1 MISIGTTVAGT
12 SVLELLLV
20 FVDLSSVTF
29 DLRRRVVGTT
39 VAGTSVLALLLPY
52 VESVAFDLK
61 VRVVELSLL
70 IFVGSSADFG
80 DIVVNIVLISFLM
93 VPLVSSLSPIVARIS
108 LLLVLLPFVECSV
121 PFLIVDASL
130 RM

>member
-52 VESVAFDLK
+52 VEAVAF
-61 VRVVELSLL
+61 E
-70 IFVGSSADFG
+70 AAT
-80 DIVVNIVLISFLM
+80 M
-93 VPLVSSLSPIVARIS
+93 WA
-108 LLLVLLPFVECSV
+108 LLP
-121 PFLIVDASL
+121 
-130 RM
+130 